1 MTPAP
6 PPSTSSVRFIGNFL
20 DPLCPAERER
30 WECATS
36 SHVYLCAWIMKIHRL
51 GIISGGGSH
60 PASIQMIVSSFPIF
74 PFFENGLCFVAR
86 FFFSNGR
93 VLKRRLKMS
102 LELAENKMLER
113 IRREGWRDEGKIRVL
128 IRSRRVLAGMEG
140 WGPLSLPRVREDYPG
155 RIIEFGYR

>member
-1 MTPAP
+1 M
-6 PPSTSSVRFIGNFL
+6 
-20 DPLCPAERER
+20 
-30 WECATS
+30 
-36 SHVYLCAWIMKIHRL
+36 
-51 GIISGGGSH
+51 
-60 PASIQMIVSSFPIF
+60 
-74 PFFENGLCFVAR
+74 
-86 FFFSNGR
+86 
-93 VLKRRLKMS
+93 KRRLKMS